1 PAPKP
6 DARPKPDVRP
16 RAEAPVSRADGEE
29 VAWLAALRASNTAAM
44 QAVQV
49 PPQPEKTPTENSA
62 APRSETPAESGSD
75 EADPENPGRHRSGD
89 KAVSV
94 SELLARH
101 RDDD

>member
-1 PAPKP
+1 MARGAQGPPEHGG
-6 DARPKPDVRP
+6 DA
-16 RAEAPVSRADGEE
+16 
-29 VAWLAALRASNTAAM
+29 
-44 QAVQV
+44 AVQV

-101 RDDD
+101 RDDALISPASCAAWCRTGSAR